1 MLAHQYKGM
10 VKINYQ
16 IPDYNIDD
24 VADPQ
29 KRCSLCGHFLDHKDE
44 IKNYKPVDIIK
55 KICELSTHYPQ
66 SMRTLALTISHP
78 GLTFREYAEM
88 LGISKMAV
96 SLNLK
101 RLEQEFGV
109 KLYCPKMKNATGQRR
124 RRKNEKK

>member
-1 MLAHQYKGM
+1 LQ
-10 VKINYQ
+10 INNIQ
-16 IPDYNIDD
+16 PDYDINHIEDSN
-24 VADPQ
+24 
-29 KRCSLCGHFLDHKDE
+29 KRCELCGHLLDHRDE